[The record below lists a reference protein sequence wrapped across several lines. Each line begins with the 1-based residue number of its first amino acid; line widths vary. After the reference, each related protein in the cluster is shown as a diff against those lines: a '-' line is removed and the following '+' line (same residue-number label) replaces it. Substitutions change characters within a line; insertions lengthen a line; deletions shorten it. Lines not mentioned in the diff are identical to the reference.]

1 LFSEWYNYIKVKD
14 SQSQSQTRSRQG
26 SDVLSNLSDIIEGFL
41 KELMDANNNRTIEI
55 QRNILAQQFDCS
67 PSQINYVLTTRF
79 TNDRGYVV
87 ESRRGGGGYIR
98 IFKVSSSTEDEL
110 KRILNDSIGDSI
122 TLNKSIDLINAL
134 LEREVINENEKII
147 MQSALSERALTAVA
161 YEGRN
166 KLRADILK
174 EMILVSIENG

>member
-1 LFSEWYNYIKVKD
+1 M
-14 SQSQSQTRSRQG
+14 
-26 SDVLSNLSDIIEGFL
+26 SNLSDIIESFI
-41 KELMDANNNRTIEI
+41 KELLDANNNDVIEI

-98 IFKVSSSTEDEL
+98 IFRVRSSMEDEL
-110 KRILNDSIGDSI
+110 KRILNETIGDSI

-134 LEREVINENEKII
+134 MEREVITEVERAI
-147 MQSALSERALTAVA
+147 MQSVLSDRVLNIVA
-161 YEGRN
+161 YEDRN
-166 KLRADILK
+166 KLRADLLK
-174 EMILVSIENG
+174 EMILVSVENNDY

>member
-1 LFSEWYNYIKVKD
+1 M
-14 SQSQSQTRSRQG
+14 
-26 SDVLSNLSDIIEGFL
+26 SNLSDIIEGFI
-41 KELMDANNNRTIEI
+41 KELMDANNNKAIDI

-79 TNDRGYVV
+79 NNDRGYIV

-98 IFKVSSSTEDEL
+98 IFKVRSSIEDEL
-110 KRILNDSIGDSI
+110 KRILNESIGDSI

-134 LEREVINENEKII
+134 LEREVITHNEKAI
-147 MQSALSERALTAVA
+147 MQSTLSDRALNVVV
-161 YEGRN
+161 YEDRN

-174 EMILVSIENG
+174 EMLLVAIENDY